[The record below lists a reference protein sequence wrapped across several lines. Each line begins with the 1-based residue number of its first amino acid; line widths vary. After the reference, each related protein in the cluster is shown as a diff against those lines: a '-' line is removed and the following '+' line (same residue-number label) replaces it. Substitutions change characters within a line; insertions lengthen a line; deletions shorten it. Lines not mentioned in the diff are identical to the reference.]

1 MVLIDGK
8 MRRVALDGLIIDQTR
23 AINAPMKKSELIQV
37 EGREKSRG
45 RAKIILVELVK
56 KDMLIKEVIESMSLD
71 RTEWQKIINLTD
83 AD

>member
-1 MVLIDGK
+1 
-8 MRRVALDGLIIDQTR
+8 MRRVALDGLIIDQKR
-23 AINAPMKKSELIQV
+23 VVNAPMIKSELIQV
-37 EGREKSRG
+37 EGMEKSRG

>member
-1 MVLIDGK
+1 
-8 MRRVALDGLIIDQTR
+8 MRRVTLDGLIIDQKR
-23 AINAPMKKSELIQV
+23 VINAPMIKSELIQV
-37 EGREKSRG
+37 EGTEKSRG

-71 RTEWQKIINLTD
+71 RTEWQKIIHLTE

>member
-1 MVLIDGK
+1 MVWSLI
-8 MRRVALDGLIIDQTR
+8 RREWLMHQWERVSWFKLR
-23 AINAPMKKSELIQV
+23 EWKKS
-37 EGREKSRG
+37 KG

-71 RTEWQKIINLTD
+71 RTEWQKIIHLTD

>member
-1 MVLIDGK
+1 
-8 MRRVALDGLIIDQTR
+8 MRRVALDGLIIDQKR
-23 AINAPMKKSELIQV
+23 VINAPMIKSELIQV
-37 EGREKSRG
+37 EGTEKSRG

>member
-1 MVLIDGK
+1 
-8 MRRVALDGLIIDQTR
+8 MRRVALDGLIIDQR
-23 AINAPMKKSELIQV
+23 RVINAPMIKSELIQV
-37 EGREKSRG
+37 EGTEKSRG

-56 KDMLIKEVIESMSLD
+56 KDMLIKEVIESTSLD

>member
-1 MVLIDGK
+1 M
-8 MRRVALDGLIIDQTR
+8 
-23 AINAPMKKSELIQV
+23 INALVRKSELIQV
-37 EGREKSRG
+37 EGTEKSRG

-71 RTEWQKIINLTD
+71 RTEWQKIIHLTD